1 MTTKNLKR
9 EGSNGDSGDG
19 AVTGDTQPPKRQK
32 TDLIQLTDD
41 DIDKIYDEFN
51 LESNLPPSTRLLR
64 NEYGPPPKK
73 LFLQEADAGLLE
85 YMDRSVSAISGIVKH
100 RFTDFFVNE
109 INELDDV
116 VRLSDLSLPA
126 DQLVDSRLK
135 AQEQADKLDVK
146 QWPED
151 AYDHLSNKLNNET
164 IEKIK
169 HLTLAGPSD
178 DTVTTESL
186 GDDKEA
192 RRSVHDIVRAVFG
205 GRFDTSATPASE
217 ITIKWVR
224 GGKPRKEPNQFDK
237 EHPYIHFT
245 LQKSNRDSSDTM
257 NHLSRMLKIKDKL
270 INVAGTKDKR
280 GITTQRVCIKR
291 GGLTLQDVW
300 KRVNN
305 AGTAEEKERK
315 KCRRTIE
322 EALSERGERGCR
334 IGDLSYATKNFDLGN
349 LNGNRFGIILRD
361 VECDSEETIHAS
373 LKVLSERGF
382 INYFG
387 MQRFGTSVV
396 PTHYIGWLLLKMDW
410 EGACSSILRVQPN
423 EDEECVRGR
432 KALLD
437 DNNANAALK
446 ILPRKMVAER
456 SIIDHLK
463 KQPKD
468 FLGALGKIPR
478 NLRTMYVHAYQ
489 SYIWN
494 AAVSKRIKDF
504 GLSVVAGDLV
514 MEGEQVKRV
523 EDGELDKYKIYDVIM
538 PLAGHNTMY
547 PGGQVGDKYKE
558 MLKTDHLDW
567 EKLWRP
573 QREYSMEGSY
583 RKMVHLPKD
592 VKWEVIKYVTGDEQ
606 LLKSAEEEMLG
617 LPVDKVE
624 GEKRNT
630 AVSMSFNLG
639 SGTYATMLLREILKG
654 NEKRVHG

>member
-1 MTTKNLKR
+1 MSKNLKR
-9 EGSNGDSGDG
+9 EMPDSAD
-19 AVTGDTQPPKRQK
+19 AQQQPKRPK
-32 TDLIQLTDD
+32 TDLMQLTDAE
-41 DIDKIYDEFN
+41 IDTIYDEFN
-51 LESNLPPSTRLLR
+51 LEGNLPPSTKLLR
-64 NEYGPPPKK
+64 SEYGVPQKK
-73 LFLQEADAGLLE
+73 LYLQEADAGLLE
-85 YMDRSVSAISGIVKH
+85 YMDRSISAISGIVKH

-109 INELDDV
+109 IDENDHV
-116 VRLSDLSLPA
+116 VRLSDLTFPSDP
-126 DQLVDSRLK
+126 LVDIRVK
-135 AQEQADKLDVK
+135 AQEQADKMDVK
-146 QWPED
+146 EWPQD
-151 AYDHLSNKLNNET
+151 AYEKLLAKLKPET
-164 IEKIK
+164 VDKIK
-169 HLTLAGPSD
+169 QLTVEGPSD
-178 DTVTTESL
+178 NAVTTESL
-186 GDDKEA
+186 GDNKEA
-192 RRSVHDIVRAVFG
+192 RREIHDLMRAVFG
-205 GRFDTSATPASE
+205 GRFDTSSTAESE
-217 ITIKWVR
+217 IVIKWAR
-224 GGKPRKEPNQFDK
+224 GGKPRKEPNAFDK

-305 AGTAEEKERK
+305 AGTAKEKESK

-322 EALSERGERGCR
+322 EALLERGERGCR
-334 IGDLSYATKNFDLGN
+334 IGDLSYQSKNFDLGS

-361 VECDSEETIHAS
+361 VECDSEDTIHAS

-396 PTHYIGWLLLKMDW
+396 PTHFIGWLLLKSDW

-423 EDEECVRGR
+423 EDEECVKGR
-432 KALLD
+432 KAWLEEK
-437 DNNANAALK
+437 NANLALK

-456 SIIDHLK
+456 AIIEHLK
-463 KQPKD
+463 KNTND
-468 FLGALGKIPR
+468 YLGALGRIPR

-504 GLSVVAGDLV
+504 GLHVVVGDLV
-514 MEGEQVKRV
+514 MAGEQVKRV
-523 EDGELDKYKIYDVIM
+523 EEGEVDKYTIYDIIM
-538 PLAGHNTMY
+538 PLAGHNSVY
-547 PGGQVGDKYKE
+547 PGGEVGEKYKE
-558 MLKTDHLDW
+558 MLKMDELDH

-583 RKMVHLPKD
+583 RRMIHLPKD
-592 VKWEVIKYVTGDEQ
+592 VTWEVIRYVTGDEQ
-606 LLKSAEEEMLG
+606 LLKSAEEEILN
-617 LPVDKVE
+617 LDVDKVD
-624 GEKRNT
+624 GEKKKL
-630 AVSMSFNLG
+630 ALSMNFNLG

-654 NEKRVHG
+654 NEKRNHSE

>member
-1 MTTKNLKR
+1 
-9 EGSNGDSGDG
+9 
-19 AVTGDTQPPKRQK
+19 
-32 TDLIQLTDD
+32 
-41 DIDKIYDEFN
+41 
-51 LESNLPPSTRLLR
+51 
-64 NEYGPPPKK
+64 
-73 LFLQEADAGLLE
+73 
-85 YMDRSVSAISGIVKH
+85 
-100 RFTDFFVNE
+100 
-109 INELDDV
+109 
-116 VRLSDLSLPA
+116 
-126 DQLVDSRLK
+126 
-135 AQEQADKLDVK
+135 
-146 QWPED
+146 
-151 AYDHLSNKLNNET
+151 
-164 IEKIK
+164 
-169 HLTLAGPSD
+169 
-178 DTVTTESL
+178 
-186 GDDKEA
+186 
-192 RRSVHDIVRAVFG
+192 
-205 GRFDTSATPASE
+205 
-217 ITIKWVR
+217 
-224 GGKPRKEPNQFDK
+224 
-237 EHPYIHFT
+237 
-245 LQKSNRDSSDTM
+245 
-257 NHLSRMLKIKDKL
+257 MLKIKDKL

-432 KALLD
+432 KAWLD

-504 GLSVVAGDLV
+504 GLNVVAGDLV

-558 MLKTDHLDW
+558 MLKTDDLDW

-592 VKWEVIKYVTGDEQ
+592 VKWEVMKYVTGDEQ

-617 LPVDKVE
+617 LPVGKVE